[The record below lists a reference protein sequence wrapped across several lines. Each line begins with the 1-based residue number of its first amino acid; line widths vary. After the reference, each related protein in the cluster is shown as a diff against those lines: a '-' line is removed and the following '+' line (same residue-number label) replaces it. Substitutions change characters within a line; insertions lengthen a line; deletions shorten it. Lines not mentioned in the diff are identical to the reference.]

1 MLGSACWVLT
11 FAFSGGFG
19 SRVHTEHSVVGVW
32 MAQGSRKKIHARKN
46 RTRGKAMAEW
56 ERDYGV
62 RELLLHVSARSGQ
75 VGAVQ
80 LALRLGQ

>member
-1 MLGSACWVLT
+1 
-11 FAFSGGFG
+11 
-19 SRVHTEHSVVGVW
+19 
-32 MAQGSRKKIHARKN
+32 
-46 RTRGKAMAEW
+46 MAEW